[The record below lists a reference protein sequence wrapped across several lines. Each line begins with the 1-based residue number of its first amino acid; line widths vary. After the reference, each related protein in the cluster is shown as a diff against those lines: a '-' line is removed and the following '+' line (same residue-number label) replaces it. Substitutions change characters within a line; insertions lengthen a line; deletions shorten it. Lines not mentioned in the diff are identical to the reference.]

1 MFAFPPPTVSPT
13 ASLGSIEANPRL
25 SNEHILQ
32 HLRRRMCTLQ
42 LAPGAKL
49 SEVKLAQDYF
59 VSRTP
64 IRWVLNRL
72 EMEGLVNTRH
82 GAGSYVTDVNWQE
95 LRSIYHLRIDLYD
108 TVIRLNH
115 YTISDQDVA
124 WLQTFQNTVESSQ
137 WSNQSLSEAIMDL
150 FEFSS
155 TLIDDAY
162 LTQFTSQVYFNT
174 TRFWWLL
181 HSSKDALDR
190 EQHSLQAELTQLM
203 GALKLGQIDVYF
215 AIRKSYLMANYRKL
229 TQLYQ
234 ANWGQDKTT
243 GPTNLME
250 MLDE

>member
-1 MFAFPPPTVSPT
+1 MMLNTPSPI
-13 ASLGSIEANPRL
+13 AALSSIEANPRL
-25 SNEHILQ
+25 SNEQILQ
-32 HLRRRMCTLQ
+32 HLRRRICTLQ
-42 LAPGAKL
+42 LAPSTKL
-49 SEVKLAQDYF
+49 SEVKLARDYY

-115 YTISDQDVA
+115 YTINDKDVA
-124 WLQTFQNTVESSQ
+124 WLDAFQNTVVSSQ
-137 WSNQSLSEAIMDL
+137 WSSQSLSEAIMDL

-155 TLIDDAY
+155 TLIGDPY
-162 LTQFTSQVYFNT
+162 LTQFASQLYFNT

-181 HSSKDALDR
+181 HSSRDALDT
-190 EQHSLQAELTQLM
+190 EQQSLEAELTQLIA
-203 GALKLGQIDVYF
+203 ALKLGQTDVYF
-215 AIRKSYLMANYRKL
+215 AIRKSYLMANYQKL
-229 TQLYQ
+229 QQLYQ
-234 ANWGQDKTT
+234 ANWGLDKTT
-243 GPTNLME
+243 GPTNLMK

>member
-1 MFAFPPPTVSPT
+1 MMLATSPLPPVSL
-13 ASLGSIEANPRL
+13 SSIGANPRL

-32 HLRRRMCTLQ
+32 HLRRRICTLQ
-42 LAPGAKL
+42 LAPGLRL
-49 SEVKLAQDYF
+49 SEVKLAQDYY

-82 GAGSYVTDVNWQE
+82 GAGSYVTDVNWQK

-115 YTISDQDVA
+115 YSIIDNDVA
-124 WLQTFQNTVESSQ
+124 WLQRFQNRVESSQ
-137 WSNQSLSEAIMDL
+137 WTNQSLSEAIMDL

-155 TLIDDAY
+155 TLIDDPH
-162 LTQFTSQVYFNT
+162 LTQFSNQLYFNT

-181 HSSKDALDR
+181 HSSKDALHI
-190 EQHSLQAELTQLM
+190 EQQSLETELTQLIK
-203 GALKLGQIDVYF
+203 ALNLGQIDVYF

-229 TQLYQ
+229 KQLYQ
-234 ANWGQDKTT
+234 DNWGFDKSAD
-243 GPTNLME
+243 PTNLME

>member
-1 MFAFPPPTVSPT
+1 MPASPSPTVS
-13 ASLGSIEANPRL
+13 LDSIEANPRL
-25 SNEHILQ
+25 SNEQILQ
-32 HLRRRMCTLQ
+32 HLRRRICTLQ

-49 SEVKLAQDYF
+49 SEVKLAQDYY

-82 GAGSYVTDVNWQE
+82 GAGSFVTDVNWQE

-115 YTISDQDVA
+115 YTINDKDVA
-124 WLQTFQNTVESSQ
+124 WLDAFQNIVESSQ

-155 TLIDDAY
+155 TLIDDPY
-162 LTQFTSQVYFNT
+162 LTQFASQLYFNT

-181 HSSKDALDR
+181 HSSKDALDT
-190 EQHSLQAELTQLM
+190 EQQSLEAELTQLI
-203 GALKLGQIDVYF
+203 GALQLGQTDVYF
-215 AIRKSYLMANYRKL
+215 AIRKSYLMANYQKL
-229 TQLYQ
+229 QQLYQ
-234 ANWGQDKTT
+234 ANWGLDKTT

>member
-1 MFAFPPPTVSPT
+1 MLATPPPPVSLNT
-13 ASLGSIEANPRL
+13 IRANPRL

-32 HLRRRMCTLQ
+32 HLRRRICTLK
-42 LAPGAKL
+42 LAPGLRL
-49 SEVKLAQDYF
+49 SEVKLAQNYA

-115 YTISDQDVA
+115 HSISDKETA
-124 WLQTFQNTVESSQ
+124 WLQTFQSRVESNQ
-137 WSNQSLSEAIMDL
+137 WNNQSLSEAIMDL

-155 TLIDDAY
+155 SLIEDSY
-162 LTQFTSQVYFNT
+162 LAQFSSQLYFNT

-181 HSSKDALDR
+181 HSNKDALDS
-190 EQHSLQAELTQLM
+190 EKQSLEKELIQLIT
-203 GALKLGQIDVYF
+203 ALELGQIDVYF
-215 AIRKSYLMANYRKL
+215 AIRKSYLMANYEKL
-229 TQLYQ
+229 KQLYQ
-234 ANWGQDKTT
+234 ANWGFDKTT
-243 GPTNLME
+243 EPTNLME
-250 MLDE
+250 VLDA